1 MSDLIKGGTC
11 GLSFKP
17 ERLWVFLVNR
27 HTRDSLNRY
36 FNETGTPQ
44 VFHQITSSDLAI
56 FSLKGLSDVTPL
68 QSSFISGLFAH
79 QISAS
84 NSTSKCNLNMQ
95 I

>member
-1 MSDLIKGGTC
+1 MG
-11 GLSFKP
+11 
-17 ERLWVFLVNR
+17 FLVNR
-27 HTRDSLNRY
+27 YTRDSLNRY
-36 FNETGTPQ
+36 FSETGTPQ

-79 QISAS
+79 QISES
-84 NSTSKCNLNMQ
+84 NSTSKYNLNMQ